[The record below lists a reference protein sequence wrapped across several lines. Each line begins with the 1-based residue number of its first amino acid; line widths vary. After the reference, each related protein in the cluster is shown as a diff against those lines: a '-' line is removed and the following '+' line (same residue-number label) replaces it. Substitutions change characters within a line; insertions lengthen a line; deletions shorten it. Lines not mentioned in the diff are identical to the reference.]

1 MPARSL
7 KEEKSTTAFLFP
19 EQLLHAKPP
28 ALIQSYIRET
38 NDLWAPLTDRE
49 TEAPRGTWTPQA
61 SQLVTQ
67 DTTPFQEGPALQGRR
82 ASPAQPAKPGLC
94 LRLQEARGQLCGGPW
109 LFPQTTCSGG
119 VSWLVPT
126 SGPHLISE
134 MLFS

>member
-67 DTTPFQEGPALQGRR
+67 DSPSHLLPSRR
-82 ASPAQPAKPGLC
+82 DLHSREDEPAQPSQPSLGC
-94 LRLQEARGQLCGGPW
+94 
-109 LFPQTTCSGG
+109 
-119 VSWLVPT
+119 V
-126 SGPHLISE
+126 
-134 MLFS
+134 